1 VSRAPPRVRRR
12 SRAPGVIRRT
22 PPRRRVTAGA
32 LVAAVLSALVWAS
45 TATALAPPSNL
56 SSSPASPSQATAW
69 TWTWGAPADA
79 GVGTT
84 ITYTVTLDGVATDM
98 GGTTVFGATL
108 TEGPHSFSVTATESD
123 PAAGTVVTSAP
134 ASRDVRVD
142 LTAPTIRGTISPATP
157 NGRNGWYT
165 RATIAWTCADPGGS
179 GVASCPATETL
190 DAARADRDQ
199 NTPNNIQSRNLT
211 IRRTATDRVGLQ
223 GTGSVGPIRFD
234 ALAPTAGQPK
244 QPGVDARIA
253 AEPTYTWSRAG
264 NDTSGVERY
273 EVWVEEAGRAPRIL
287 ATVPHVDGRSEF
299 SATRTTATPLNPLQR
314 VTWYVRSYDV
324 AGNSRNSTKR
334 SFTVDPTVPPAPAIT
349 EGPVGP
355 TRTTA
360 PVFAWTGTAASTFRW
375 DVTAVGVDDTRV
387 VQQGSGAATR
397 AALTAL
403 PDGDYVFRVTQV
415 SGVGVVSAEAT
426 RNFEVDTLAPAPPV
440 ITGRPASTG
449 GAFSWTTEPGA
460 TSRWVIT
467 AGGLPIGPAADTP
480 TTSASVTGLGAG
492 AYGFSVQQIDAAGN
506 VSAPAGEA
514 FAIAT
519 PAAPAAPAARETA
532 VLPRR
537 NAARLYPKAGVT
549 VRTRT
554 PVLRWARGPAG
565 TRLYNVQLF
574 RAAKGPNG
582 RVTAVKKVL
591 SAFPKKRSYTV
602 PRTKLRPGTCY
613 VWRVWPYRGKG
624 FTRTPLGVSNFC
636 VASARVLKAAAARR
650 AADR

>member
-1 VSRAPPRVRRR
+1 M
-12 SRAPGVIRRT
+12 
-22 PPRRRVTAGA
+22 
-32 LVAAVLSALVWAS
+32 AAVLSALVWAS
-45 TATALAPPSNL
+45 TATALAPPSGL
-56 SSSPASPSQATAW
+56 SSSPASPSQSTGW
-69 TWTWGAPADA
+69 TFTWGPPADA
-79 GVGTT
+79 GAGT
-84 ITYTVTLDGVATDM
+84 ITYAVSVDGGAAFPVDGPVYAT
-98 GGTTVFGATL
+98 TF
-108 TEGPHSFSVTATESD
+108 TEGVHTVAVTATETD
-123 PAAGTVVTSAP
+123 PATGTAVTSGP
-134 ASRDVRVD
+134 ARSEVRVD
-142 LTAPTIRGTISPATP
+142 LTAPTIRGTIAPAAP

-165 RATIAWTCADPGGS
+165 RATITWTCADPGGS
-179 GVASCPATETL
+179 GVPSCPAAETL

-199 NTPNNIQSRNLT
+199 NGPDNIQSRNLT
-211 IRRTATDRVGLQ
+211 IRRTATDRVGLSA
-223 GTGSVGPIRFD
+223 TGAVGPIRFD

-244 QPGVDARIA
+244 QPGADARIA

-273 EVWVEEAGRAPRIL
+273 EVWVEETGRAPRIL

-334 SFTVDPTVPPAPAIT
+334 SFTVDPTVPPAPTIT
-349 EGPVGP
+349 EGPAGP

-360 PVFAWTGTAASTFRW
+360 PAFAWAGTAGSTFRW

-426 RNFEVDTLAPAPPV
+426 RNFEVDTVAPAPPV

-460 TSRWVIT
+460 TSRWVVT
-467 AGGLPIGPAADTP
+467 AGGVPIGPAAETP
-480 TTSASVTGLGAG
+480 TTSAPVTGLAAG
-492 AYGFSVQQIDAAGN
+492 SYGFSVQQIDAAGN
-506 VSAPAGEA
+506 ASAPAGEA
-514 FAIAT
+514 FAIAAV
-519 PAAPAAPAARETA
+519 AAAPPAAPAARETA

-574 RAAKGPNG
+574 RAAKGAGG

-591 SAFPKKRSYTV
+591 SAFPRKRSYTV

-636 VASARVLKAAAARR
+636 VASSRVLKAAATRRAVARR
-650 AADR
+650 AAAGR